1 MTVRSGAKKGQ
12 PLPAPAAEMDYCSR
26 LNRALPPDIR
36 VLGWTDVADD
46 FHARYRLGNVFDTC
60 FVLYSFVCL
69 LIYQVVT
76 TGSQHQQHS
85 SGCRHPTTDDVVQ

>member
-46 FHARYRLGNVFDTC
+46 FHARSGQSLKYASGVT
-60 FVLYSFVCL
+60 VLFET
-69 LIYQVVT
+69 I
-76 TGSQHQQHS
+76 
-85 SGCRHPTTDDVVQ
+85 R